1 MKMMGLKMSVYWTV
15 TYMLFFAEYTIISV
29 VFWIFGAA
37 SGINFFT
44 IHSPFILFLYL
55 FLWGNVLIAFSM
67 LLTVFFSKTRSA
79 VAVGFILIFAFVIG
93 GYMVFET
100 LQSDPSTPEAA
111 YYAWQWLPPMAFMRA
126 TVYIVNASSR
136 VFAITMQNW
145 HETPL
150 PGIFGWLFV
159 EWATCLGLTFYLEK
173 VLPVGYGVRAHPCFC
188 VRNHL
193 GGGRSGNGTAT
204 RRRRSGSAIQMQQP
218 LLSPDSNGVGAA
230 VSPGNSPYLSSDEIS
245 GQDVR
250 DEAMRVQYG
259 GSPRDVESKVMSGA
273 DPDSLYRVRVLGLRK
288 EFEGRGGADKKVAVD
303 GLFLGIRPNECLGL
317 LGPNGAG
324 KTTAISML
332 CGLFEP
338 TSGGARVDGW
348 RIRDP
353 SELHKIHQTMG
364 VCPQHDVL
372 WGDLTGREH
381 LLFYG
386 RLKGLSG
393 RRLEDE
399 VTSTLEDVKLTFA
412 ADKASGQYSG
422 GMKRRLSVAN
432 ALVGSPRV
440 VYLDEPSTGLDPSAR
455 RTLWD
460 CIVAAKGK
468 NKSIV
473 LTTHSMEEA
482 DALCDRLAI
491 MARGKLRCIGKAAEL
506 KKRFGAGFTFTV
518 SVAVPG
524 AAAAAAAALV
534 ATEAKSAAAAAQRS
548 VSADSR
554 MSSTTERDNQEL
566 QVRQTKVD
574 LFVREK
580 LFPSAT
586 LLSEPIAGTA
596 QYEVSKEDV
605 DLAVVFQT
613 LEDEATRSA
622 LFISD
627 WAITE
632 TTLDECFLKVTR
644 RVHAEE
650 DGTAQ
655 RQLGRTLSVA
665 CREDTRAAAS
675 KAAALQ

>member
-1 MKMMGLKMSVYWTV
+1 MKMMGLKMNVYWVV
-15 TYMLFFAEYTIISV
+15 TYLLFFAEYLIISV
-29 VFWIFGAA
+29 VFWIFGAV
-37 SGINFFT
+37 SRINFFT
-44 IHSPFILFLYL
+44 IHSPVIIFLYL

-67 LLTVFFSKTRSA
+67 LLTVFFSKTRTA
-79 VAVGFILIFAFVIG
+79 VAVGFILIFGFVIG

-100 LQSDPSTPEAA
+100 LQNDQSTPDAA

-126 TVYIVNASSR
+126 TVFIVNASSR
-136 VFAITMQNW
+136 VFAISLDNW

-150 PGIFGWLFV
+150 PGIFIWLIV
-159 EWATCLGLTFYLEK
+159 EWFTCISLMFYLEK
-173 VLPVGYGVRAHPCFC
+173 VLPIGYGVRAHPCFC
-188 VRNHL
+188 IKFNTNHKS
-193 GGGRSGNGTAT
+193 RS
-204 RRRRSGSAIQMQQP
+204 RSRSGSSIQLQTP
-218 LLSPDSNGVGAA
+218 LLSEDENSVKHHVSTLNPGAVYA
-230 VSPGNSPYLSSDEIS
+230 SSDIN
-245 GQDVR
+245 GRDVQN
-250 DEAMRVQYG
+250 EAMRVQFGHGIYDEEAKT
-259 GSPRDVESKVMSGA
+259 SASAESA
-273 DPDSLYRVRVLGLRK
+273 DPSVLYRVRVLGLRK
-288 EFEGRGGADKKVAVD
+288 EFEGRGGAAKKVAVN
-303 GLFLGIRPNECLGL
+303 GLYLGIKPNECLGL

-338 TSGGARVDGW
+338 TSGDAEVDGR
-348 RIRDP
+348 RIGDA

-386 RLKGLSG
+386 RLKGLHG
-393 RRLEDE
+393 RALEDE
-399 VTSTLEDVKLTFA
+399 VAATLEEVKLTFA
-412 ADKASGQYSG
+412 ADKASGKYSG

-432 ALVGSPRV
+432 ALMGSPRV

-506 KKRFGAGFTFTV
+506 KKRFGAGFTFTISV
-518 SVAVPG
+518 SVPKARFG
-524 AAAAAAAALV
+524 
-534 ATEAKSAAAAAQRS
+534 SSNSSRS
-548 VSADSR
+548 ISGGGDGNSKYEDPSIIGEEEKKVVDVSAF
-554 MSSTTERDNQEL
+554 ENEEL
-566 QVRQTKVD
+566 QVRQSRVD

-580 LFPSAT
+580 LFPSAIM
-586 LLSEPIAGTA
+586 LAEPIAGTA

-605 DLAVVFQT
+605 DLALVFQT
-613 LEDEATRSA
+613 LEDEETRKS

-650 DGTAQ
+650 DGIAFRET
-655 RQLGRTLSVA
+655 GRSLSMA
-665 CREDTRAAAS
+665 CREDTNG
-675 KAAALQ
+675 KV